1 MERVEKVLRFW
12 FWASDTE
19 RRDPRVWFVAD
30 VTFDQACRAGFL
42 ADHERAAAGE
52 LNDWREGPRST
63 LALILLLDQFPR
75 NMFRGTAR
83 VYATDSQA
91 LSVAQH
97 AVAREFDRALTPT
110 ERVFV
115 YLPFEHSENLDAQ
128 LESVRLLRTLVD
140 QDPSVSGYLEY
151 AERYLEIIRRFGRFP
166 HRNAILG
173 RVSTPE
179 EAAFLASGTFPTE
192 RPLRSSPSTAG

>member
-1 MERVEKVLRFW
+1 MAPGTPMERVEEILRFW

-30 VTFDQACRAGFL
+30 AAFDQACQAGFL
-42 ADHERAAAGE
+42 DDHERAAAGE
-52 LNDWREGPRST
+52 LNHWRDGPRST
-63 LALILLLDQFPR
+63 LALILLLDQLPR
-75 NMFRGTAR
+75 NMFRGTPRA
-83 VYATDSQA
+83 YATDSQA
-91 LSVAQH
+91 LSAAQH
-97 AVAREFDRALTPT
+97 AVARGFDRALIAT

-128 LESVRLLRTLVD
+128 REAVRLLRTLAD

-173 RVSTPE
+173 RTSTPE
-179 EAAFLASGTFPTE
+179 EAAFLASS
-192 RPLRSSPSTAG
+192 R

>member
-1 MERVEKVLRFW
+1 MERAEKILRFW

-19 RRDPRVWFVAD
+19 RRDPRVWFTAD
-30 VTFDQACRAGFL
+30 AGFDQACRVGFL
-42 ADHERAAAGE
+42 ADHERAATGD
-52 LNDWREGPRST
+52 LDDWRDEPRST

-75 NMFRGTAR
+75 NLFRGTTRA
-83 VYATDSQA
+83 YATDSQA

-97 AVAREFDRALTPT
+97 AVARGFDGALIST

-128 LESVRLLRTLVD
+128 LESVRLLRALRD
-140 QDPSVSGYLEY
+140 RDPSMSGYLEY

-173 RVSTPE
+173 RTPTPE
-179 EAAFLASGTFPTE
+179 EAAFLASG
-192 RPLRSSPSTAG
+192 R